1 MHPNNHKVH
10 QKKYK
15 SNKKTNIKNN
25 FYLDIESIKYNKNY
39 HQLNKN
45 PIQ

>member
-10 QKKYK
+10 KKKYK
-15 SNKKTNIKNN
+15 SNKNTNNKIN
-25 FYLDIESIKYNKNY
+25 FFLDIESINYNKNY

-45 PIQ
+45 LIQ